1 MEKYTY
7 LAINLCSISIPFIA
21 SFYKKKAFYKD
32 WKPYFIANF
41 IVIFFFILWDSIFT
55 HLKIWGF
62 NPRYLTGINIL
73 NLPLEEVLFFICI
86 PYSSVFIYFSIDYF
100 FRLTFIDKYEKYI
113 TLLLLIILSFIGVLF
128 YFKLYTSIT
137 FLLLSCLLFFVY
149 IKNINMGKI
158 YFSYLVILV
167 PFFIVNGILTG
178 SFIDE
183 EVVWYNNNHNLQ
195 IRLGTIPI
203 EDAFY
208 GFLLIASIIL
218 IYEKLKLKF
227 HKTV

>member
-7 LAINLCSISIPFIA
+7 LAINLCSVSIPFIA

-41 IVIFFFILWDSIFT
+41 IVIFLFILWDSIFT
-55 HLKIWGF
+55 HWKIWGF

-86 PYSSVFIYFSIDYF
+86 PYSSVFIYFSLQYF
-100 FRLTFIDKYEKYI
+100 FKKTFLDKYERYI
-113 TLLLLIILSFIGVLF
+113 TIILLIVLSFVGVYYF
-128 YFKLYTSIT
+128 FKLYTSIT
-137 FLLLSCLLFFVY
+137 FLLLSCLLLFVY
-149 IKNINMGKI
+149 VNNINMSKI
-158 YFSYLVILV
+158 YFSYLIILI
-167 PFFIVNGILTG
+167 PFFVVNGILTG

-183 EVVWYNNNHNLQ
+183 EVVWYNNNHNLK